1 MAKKHSMLCD
11 IPEFSIHG
19 EFVYES
25 IVNLQKDNPR
35 IQLLAKRFARAVTRF
50 DSGIQEESGPLDQF
64 MLFGNMF
71 SPMRLLVKTLAELW
85 TGKPLDN
92 SSPFTLVD
100 CSTYKNPFP
109 GTLVPLTGS
118 YTQDQNMWY
127 HNRGILEFIEMPNF
141 KARSTD
147 LKLLQDWAIYF
158 KNRFA
163 RKIRE
168 RGADFYRR
176 FNVLLEQSRLT
187 LYTKEID
194 MRGPF
199 KSIIFFDRINEAS
212 PPLQELVM
220 HILTNGLL
228 ILPTGTHVD
237 FSNSIVMLSMYE
249 EDVYGNKVGFI
260 TDTAKRENSY
270 TDTRQKLRRISP
282 AFIQAIAENLIIIDE
297 QDYQS
302 QKKRVITE
310 LERTVA
316 YFKNVGI
323 SISLSNDFIEG
334 FIGDTKESDT
344 ERSRTVYT
352 EERIASGIKRHIK
365 DTISRL
371 IAHKK
376 LKKNSSLHFDAETRA
391 LGEEFSVAVTTS
403 SGKETESEEAL
414 ITPDDVRNKGNSI
427 SKTQSGWPQWLL
439 ELDEKAQTLL

>member
-1 MAKKHSMLCD
+1 MAKKNDMLCD
-11 IPEFSIHG
+11 IPEFSLQG
-19 EFVYES
+19 EFVHES

-50 DSGIQEESGPLDQF
+50 DSGIQEESGPLDRF

-85 TGKPLDN
+85 VGKPLDN
-92 SSPFTLVD
+92 SLPFTLID

-109 GTLVPLTGS
+109 GTLIPLTGS

-147 LKLLQDWAIYF
+147 LKLLQDWVFYF

-176 FNVLLEQSRLT
+176 FNVLLEQVRLT

-194 MRGPF
+194 AHGPF
-199 KSIIFFDRINEAS
+199 KSIVFFDRINEAS

-220 HILTNGLL
+220 HILTNGML

-249 EDVYGNKVGFI
+249 EDMYGNKMGFL
-260 TDTAKRENSY
+260 TDIHKCGGTY
-270 TDTRQKLRRISP
+270 TETRRKLRNISP

-302 QKKRVITE
+302 QKKRVLTE

-323 SISLSNDFIEG
+323 SISFSDNFIEG
-334 FIGDTKESDT
+334 FIRDTTESDT

-376 LKKNSSLHFDAETRA
+376 LKKNSSLYFEAETRA
-391 LGEEFSVAVTTS
+391 TEEEFAVMVTS
-403 SGKETESEEAL
+403 SSGNRKEPEEVP
-414 ITPDDVRNKGNSI
+414 ITPEDLRNTGNTI
-427 SKTQSGWPQWLL
+427 SETQSSWPQWLL
-439 ELDEKAQTLL
+439 DLNRSAENLV